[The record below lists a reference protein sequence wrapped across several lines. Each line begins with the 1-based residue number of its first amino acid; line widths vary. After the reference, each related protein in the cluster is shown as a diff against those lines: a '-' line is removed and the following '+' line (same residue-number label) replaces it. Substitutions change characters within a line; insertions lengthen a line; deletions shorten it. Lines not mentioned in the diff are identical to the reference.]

1 VEEGLEGRIGDA
13 TLVEDGWRGALMVRP
28 MVEFSA
34 WSSAGGPVQKN
45 EDVFEELEGVNTFV
59 GVTGRRWSSS
69 TEMMEGGWAIRE
81 SGGGVMLA
89 KSRVMGWVSTG
100 ESLIMIGWSN
110 EPFVWIVEVIEVSS
124 DVEGAVLVGV
134 RKRRTRLD

>member
-1 VEEGLEGRIGDA
+1 
-13 TLVEDGWRGALMVRP
+13 LVEDGWRGALMVRP
-28 MVEFSA
+28 MVEFSG
-34 WSSAGGPVQKN
+34 WVSVSGPN

-89 KSRVMGWVSTG
+89 KLRVVGWVFSG
-100 ESLIMIGWSN
+100 ESLIIIG
-110 EPFVWIVEVIEVSS
+110 
-124 DVEGAVLVGV
+124 
-134 RKRRTRLD
+134 

>member
-1 VEEGLEGRIGDA
+1 MEEELEGRTGDA

-34 WSSAGGPVQKN
+34 WNSAGRPVQKD
-45 EDVFEELEGVNTFV
+45 EDAFEELEGVNTFV

-69 TEMMEGGWAIRE
+69 TEMMEGGWAMRE

-100 ESLIMIGWSN
+100 ESLIIIG
-110 EPFVWIVEVIEVSS
+110 
-124 DVEGAVLVGV
+124 
-134 RKRRTRLD
+134 